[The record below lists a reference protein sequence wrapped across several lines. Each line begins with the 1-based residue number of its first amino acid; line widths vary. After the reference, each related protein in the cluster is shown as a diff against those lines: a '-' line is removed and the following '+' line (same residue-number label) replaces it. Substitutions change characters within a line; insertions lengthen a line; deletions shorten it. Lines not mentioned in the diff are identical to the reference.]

1 MRGIRQLLLQ
11 PTIMEQDAVVEL
23 KKTLETLFGKE
34 IHDEVTPGEIRILMK
49 SYSNE
54 LTDEEVDELIR
65 EIPWDGDSAPTF
77 VEILWMFDYKSS

>member
-1 MRGIRQLLLQ
+1 
-11 PTIMEQDAVVEL
+11 MEQDAVVEL
-23 KKTLETLFGKE
+23 KKTVKTLLGKE
-34 IHDEVTPGEIRILMK
+34 IQDAATPGEIRILMK

-77 VEILWMFDYKSS
+77 VQILCMFDYKLLKLN